1 MTPLIH
7 RYLILVIYLG
17 GEEPDH
23 FVNCSNFE
31 QSLPKMMTSEKS

>member
-1 MTPLIH
+1 MILPIH

-17 GEEPDH
+17 DEEPDH

>member
-1 MTPLIH
+1 MFFNCLS
-7 RYLILVIYLG
+7 
-17 GEEPDH
+17 GEKPDH